1 MRIYQVA
8 LEDHNL
14 HWLLADVIM
23 VLPSSKAGSGV
34 GNPITSQ
41 GEQSPRQ
48 SVAFFFDAFVRIHGL
63 RVSIVNGFVSWGGA
77 LLQRFLE
84 CAFPT
89 PTTRP
94 PFMRRKHDV
103 VGTIQT
109 HSRNGTNAP
118 IQFTE
123 PSAMF
128 WRVGLSANL
137 EATP

>member
-8 LEDHNL
+8 LEDHDL
-14 HWLLADVIM
+14 HWLFADVIM
-23 VLPSSKAGSGV
+23 VLPSSKAGTGV
-34 GNPITSQ
+34 GNPKST

-63 RVSIVNGFVSWGGA
+63 RVSSFHGLVSWGGA
-77 LLQRFLE
+77 LLQRSLSGV
-84 CAFPT
+84 FPT

-94 PFMRRKHDV
+94 PFMRRKHDAD
-103 VGTIQT
+103 GLNQT
-109 HSRNGTNAP
+109 HDRNGTNAP
-118 IQFTE
+118 IQFKI
-123 PSAMF
+123 PSPMF